1 MTEPPRPAEDQP
13 AAGQPAEDLAG
24 AAELPGGAAELTS
37 EAPELTSEAAPAS
50 TDAARLL
57 VRALA
62 QLPAADRDRVYTWL
76 LGTSLSPQAGVIAP
90 LSRRLGWAVQADAP
104 RAQQDFAESG
114 ADLVRNLFRSP
125 ATSAQQ
131 MVPVRFSAD
140 QHARLRA
147 WCAEH
152 GFSMATV
159 IRGLVDRFLDSQ
171 QPGSA

>member
-1 MTEPPRPAEDQP
+1 MPSEPTMTEPPRGTPPQPAGDQP
-13 AAGQPAEDLAG
+13 SGDLPETSPPPAADQPGVTAG
-24 AAELPGGAAELTS
+24 TA
-37 EAPELTSEAAPAS
+37 

-62 QLPAADRDRVYTWL
+62 QLPDADRDRVYTWL
-76 LGTSLSPQAGVIAP
+76 LSTSLPSEAGVTGPLRRRIA
-90 LSRRLGWAVQADAP
+90 WAVQAEAP
-104 RAQQDFAESG
+104 RAQQQDFAESG

-125 ATSAQQ
+125 ASSAQQ
-131 MVPVRFSAD
+131 MVPVRFSAE

-147 WCAEH
+147 WCTEH

-171 QPGSA
+171 QPGPA

>member
-1 MTEPPRPAEDQP
+1 MTEPPQPAADQP
-13 AAGQPAEDLAG
+13 AADPAG
-24 AAELPGGAAELTS
+24 AAELPAGAAT
-37 EAPELTSEAAPAS
+37 TS

-76 LGTSLSPQAGVIAP
+76 LGTSLTPQAGVIAP
-90 LSRRLGWAVQADAP
+90 LSRRLGWAVQGGAAP
-104 RAQQDFAESG
+104 AEQQDFAEAG
-114 ADLVRNLFRSP
+114 RDMVRNLFRSP

-131 MVPVRFSAD
+131 MVPVRFSAE

-147 WCAEH
+147 WCTEH

-171 QPGSA
+171 QPGPA

>member
-1 MTEPPRPAEDQP
+1 MTEPPRGTSPQPAGDQP
-13 AAGQPAEDLAG
+13 SGDLPETSPPSAADQPGVTAG
-24 AAELPGGAAELTS
+24 TA
-37 EAPELTSEAAPAS
+37 

-62 QLPAADRDRVYTWL
+62 QLPDADRDKVYTWL
-76 LGTSLSPQAGVIAP
+76 LSTSLPSEAGVIGP
-90 LSRRLGWAVQADAP
+90 LRRRIAWAVQAEAP
-104 RAQQDFAESG
+104 RAQQQDFAESG

-125 ATSAQQ
+125 ASSAQQ
-131 MVPVRFSAD
+131 MVPVRFTAE

-147 WCAEH
+147 WCTEH

-171 QPGSA
+171 QPGPA

>member
-1 MTEPPRPAEDQP
+1 MTEPPHPAE
-13 AAGQPAEDLAG
+13 GQPAEARAG
-24 AAELPGGAAELTS
+24 AADLPG
-37 EAPELTSEAAPAS
+37 EAATTS

-90 LSRRLGWAVQADAP
+90 LSRRLGWAVQAEVPPA
-104 RAQQDFAESG
+104 AQQDFAEAG
-114 ADLVRNLFRSP
+114 RDMVRSLFRGP
-125 ATSAQQ
+125 AASAQQ
-131 MVPVRFSAD
+131 MVPVRFSTE

-147 WCAEH
+147 WCTEH

-171 QPGSA
+171 QPGPG